1 MKRGYCFCI
10 VFFLFLCVLPHQ
22 RLYADMDSFKDFI
35 EAEEGR
41 QNTETGALSSGGG
54 SHGNGFGWFLWNLF
68 EWVWFFNNTYL
79 QYGDYPYDGA
89 GYIRR
94 PWDAAQSAAQNTA
107 QGSEYSQAPDRTKP
121 YWFAASASG
130 FYLDGMGAGAW
141 ASFSG
146 NVYKFFGPYADAFMV
161 TDGENTLGG
170 VRLGLHLSL
179 FQSNVFNMSLYSQWQ
194 LWYGLLSRNG
204 GTLGLEFRLYPFKPL
219 TLRAKL
225 GMQLFDSFTL
235 EEAEVEGGFM
245 LKAWEF
251 FGGYR
256 WWGFGEDSAALWIG
270 PYLGVRRYF

>member
-22 RLYADMDSFKDFI
+22 RLYADLDAFKDFI
-35 EAEEGR
+35 EAEEAR
-41 QNTETGALSSGGG
+41 QDTETGDSSSGGG
-54 SHGNGFGWFLWNLF
+54 SDRNGFGWFLWELF
-68 EWVWFFNNTYL
+68 EWVWVFNNIYL

-94 PWDAAQSAAQNTA
+94 PWDAAQSAAQ
-107 QGSEYSQAPDRTKP
+107 GLEYSQAPDQIKP
-121 YWFAASASG
+121 YWFAASAGG
-130 FYLDGMGAGAW
+130 FYLDGMGAGPW

-146 NVYKFFGPYADAFMV
+146 NVYKFIGPYADVFMV
-161 TDGENTLGG
+161 TDTKDILGG

-179 FQSNVFNMSLYSQWQ
+179 FQSNAFNMSLYGQWQ

-204 GTLGLEFRLYPFKPL
+204 GTLGLEFRFYPFKPL
-219 TLRAKL
+219 TLRTKL
-225 GMQLFDSFTL
+225 GIQFFESFDL
-235 EEAEVEGGFM
+235 GEAEVEAGFM
-245 LKAWEF
+245 LKAWEI

-256 WWGFGEDSAALWIG
+256 WWGFSGDSAARWNG